1 MGQVVNRNVLHY
13 KGDSCDFDPD
23 IILGP
28 DWLGSYYRPVSAT
41 VTDDV
46 TTMTLSP
53 LMPDEL
59 NERIT
64 KLMNKGKP
72 RAKVTMRIKELFV

>member
-13 KGDSCDFDPD
+13 NGDCIEFDPD
-23 IILGP
+23 VVMGP
-28 DWLGSYYRPVSAT
+28 DWLGSYYRPVST
-41 VTDDV
+41 TMTDDV

-59 NERIT
+59 SERIT
-64 KLMNKGKP
+64 KLMDKGRP
-72 RAKVTMRIKELFV
+72 RAADTMRIKELFT